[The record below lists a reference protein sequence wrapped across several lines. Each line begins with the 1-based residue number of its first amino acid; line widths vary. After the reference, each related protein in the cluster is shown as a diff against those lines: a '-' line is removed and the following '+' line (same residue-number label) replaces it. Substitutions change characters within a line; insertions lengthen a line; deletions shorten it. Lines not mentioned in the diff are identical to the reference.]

1 VNNQPPRS
9 TIPFVGWKMSISS
22 VNDGGECSLGASV
35 AQADV
40 FGSKVSGCPALVL
53 YSSNEP
59 GELS

>member
-1 VNNQPPRS
+1 
-9 TIPFVGWKMSISS
+9 MSISS